1 MSTAAGGPRRRQ
13 AAKSKKS
20 LVELAYE
27 RVKERIL
34 QNQYYPGYQALESE
48 VAEDLGMS
56 RTPVREALIQLKH
69 EGLVELIPRRGMRVV
84 PVVAEDMR
92 EIYEV
97 LTSLESMAAEL
108 LARKKLDAKTLE
120 PLREATRDMEAALAS
135 DDLEAWAA
143 ADERFHRALI
153 DLCGNRRL
161 ASMAN
166 TVRDQ
171 GHRARMVT
179 LRLRAKPSASVD
191 EHERLVEAIEH
202 GDWQTARDVHYEHRK
217 RASNELTQILEKY
230 RLPNL

>member
-1 MSTAAGGPRRRQ
+1 MSASTPSRLRQ
-13 AAKSKKS
+13 TGRSKTS
-20 LVELAYE
+20 LVERAYE
-27 RVKERIL
+27 QIKQRIL
-34 QNQYYPGYQALESE
+34 NNDYSPGYQALEKD

-69 EGLVELIPRRGMRVV
+69 EGLVELIPRRGMKVV
-84 PVVAEDMR
+84 PVVAEDMQ
-92 EIYEV
+92 EIYDV

-108 LARKKLDAKTLE
+108 LARRQPDSDVLE
-120 PLREATRDMEAALAS
+120 PMKAATRDMVDALE
-135 DDLEAWAA
+135 DNDLDAWAA

-171 GHRARMVT
+171 GYRARMVT
-179 LRLRAKPSASVD
+179 LRLRDKPFASAD
-191 EHERLVEAIEH
+191 EHERVLKAIEE

-217 RASNELTQILEKY
+217 RASRELTGILRKY
-230 RLPNL
+230 RLPQL

>member
-1 MSTAAGGPRRRQ
+1 MSTSASSRIRSSD
-13 AAKSKKS
+13 KNKKS
-20 LVELAYE
+20 LGEVAYE
-27 RVKERIL
+27 QIKRRIL
-34 QNQYYPGYQALESE
+34 DNEYQTGHQALEHE

-56 RTPVREALIQLKH
+56 RTPVREALIRLKH

-84 PVVAEDMR
+84 PVVAEDMK

-108 LARKKLDAKTLE
+108 LARQQPDAKTLA
-120 PLREATRDMEAALAS
+120 PLRTATEDMEVALRD
-135 DDLEAWAA
+135 DDLDAWAA

-179 LRLRAKPSASVD
+179 LRLRQKPIASAD
-191 EHERLVEAIEH
+191 EHERVLNAIES
-202 GDWQTARDVHYEHRK
+202 GDWRTARDVHYAHRK
-217 RASNELTQILEKY
+217 RASDELTDILEKY
-230 RLPNL
+230 RLPQL

>member
-1 MSTAAGGPRRRQ
+1 MKQNKATGQ
-13 AAKSKKS
+13 TTNKKS

-27 RVKERIL
+27 QLKKRIL
-34 QNQYYPGYQALESE
+34 DNQYYPGYQALENE

-69 EGLVELIPRRGMRVV
+69 EGLVELIPRRGMRIV
-84 PVVAEDMR
+84 PVVAEDMK
-92 EIYEV
+92 EIYDV

-108 LARKKLDAKTLE
+108 LARRQPDANTLE
-120 PLREATRDMEAALAS
+120 PMKTATRDMEIALRS
-135 DDLEAWAA
+135 DDLDAWAA

-161 ASMAN
+161 AAMAN

-179 LRLRAKPSASVD
+179 LRLRDKPFASAD
-191 EHERLVEAIEH
+191 EHERVMEAIES

-217 RASNELTQILEKY
+217 RASVELTNILEKY
-230 RLPNL
+230 RLPQL